1 MGTPEFAVPA
11 LKKLHQDGHEIV
23 LAVTQPD
30 RPRGRGQ
37 QVSATPVKK
46 AAIELNLPVSQPE
59 SIRTVEF
66 VRAVQA
72 LQPDVMVV
80 VAFGQIL
87 PKSLLSVP
95 PFGSVNIHASL
106 LPKYRGPAP
115 IQWVIINEEKQT
127 GVTTMFMDEDLDTG
141 DILLSEKTDIFPE
154 DTAASLH
161 DRLAELGA
169 QLISETLRELRTG
182 NIQPVR
188 QDHQQ
193 ATYAPLLKKSDGQID
208 WTRPA
213 HSLDAFIRGMSPWPG
228 AFTFHAGKRLKIFR
242 AEPVRTDVR
251 EAPGTVIKGF
261 PDELRVMTGE
271 GALSI
276 LDIQGASGKRLPI
289 RDFLQGNSIPP
300 GSCFSTA
307 C

>member
-11 LKKLHQDGHEIV
+11 LKKLHGDGQEIV

-37 QVSATPVKK
+37 QVSAPPVKK
-46 AAIELNLPVSQPE
+46 AATELNIPVSQPE
-59 SIRTVEF
+59 SIRTGEF
-66 VRAVQA
+66 IRLVQA

-87 PKSLLSVP
+87 PKSLLSAP
-95 PFGSVNIHASL
+95 PFGSINIHASL

-115 IQWVIINEEKQT
+115 IQWAIINEEKQT
-127 GVTTMFMDEDLDTG
+127 GVTIMFMDEGLDTG
-141 DILLSEKTDIFPE
+141 DILLVEKTGISPD
-154 DTAASLH
+154 DTTASLY

-169 QLISETLRELRTG
+169 ELVSETLERLSTG
-182 NIQPVR
+182 QIKPVR

-193 ATYAPLLKKSDGQID
+193 ATYAPLLKKKDGQID

-228 AFTFHAGKRLKIFR
+228 AFTFYAGKRLKIFR
-242 AEPVRTDVR
+242 AESARTDVR
-251 EAPGTVIKGF
+251 EAPGTVIQGF

-300 GSCFSTA
+300 GTVLTA

>member
-11 LKKLHQDGHEIV
+11 LKKLHGDGHEIV
-23 LAVTQPD
+23 LAVTRPD

-37 QVSATPVKK
+37 QISATPVKK
-46 AAIELNLPVSQPE
+46 AAMELNLPVYQPE
-59 SIRTVEF
+59 SIRTGEF
-66 VRAVQA
+66 LRLVQG

-87 PKSLLSVP
+87 PKRLLSVP
-95 PFGSVNIHASL
+95 PLGSINIHASL

-115 IQWVIINEEKQT
+115 IQWAIINEEKQT
-127 GVTTMFMDEDLDTG
+127 GVTTMFMDEGLDTG

-154 DTAASLH
+154 DTAASLY

-169 QLISETLRELRTG
+169 ELLGKTLRELSTG
-182 NIQPVR
+182 HIKPVR
-188 QDHQQ
+188 QDHQR
-193 ATYAPLLKKSDGQID
+193 ATYAPLLKKKDGQID

-228 AFTFHAGKRLKIFR
+228 AYTFHAGKRLKIFR

-251 EAPGTVIKGF
+251 EAPGTVVQGF

-276 LDIQGASGKRLPI
+276 LDIQGASGKRLSI